1 MPIRQFNEKLTNSN
15 NIISYF
21 YQKAILSMKKYIAK
35 RGVTMFGVLLI
46 TLLITIMLVGSNM
59 DTILKQGIVFQ
70 VRSEIIENPAIAES
84 FSSVKEF
91 EGFIQDRTDE
101 RIKNLGLDEPWYS
114 PQRIG
119 LAMYKIILLDFG
131 HATFLTSDSGSSDV
145 KNIIFE
151 KLPRTILLFTT
162 ATILISIIGIF
173 VGALSASKI
182 GSTIDRITSCFAIIS
197 SSFPVWWIG
206 MLMIFLF
213 AFTYQIFPARAT
225 PDIPASSPEYLG
237 ALLYHMTLPLI
248 TIVMI
253 GFGSWAYLVRN
264 FMVGIMQE
272 DFIMA
277 KKTMGINQ
285 SRITYTH
292 ALKNA
297 APPIITILAL
307 SLSGSL
313 GGAIITEAVFDWPG
327 MGRLYFEAITVMDL
341 PVIIGATY
349 ILTVFF
355 LVSVFIADLLYGYF
369 DPRIRSS
376 TDE

>member
-1 MPIRQFNEKLTNSN
+1 
-15 NIISYF
+15 
-21 YQKAILSMKKYIAK
+21 MKKYVAT
-35 RGVTMFGVLLI
+35 RMVTMFGVLMI
-46 TLLITIMLVGSNM
+46 TLLITIALVGSNM
-59 DTILKQGIVFQ
+59 DIILKQGIVFQ
-70 VRSEIIENPAIAES
+70 VRSEITEDPTIAES
-84 FSSVKEF
+84 FSSVNEF
-91 EGFIQDRTDE
+91 ERFVQNQIDH
-101 RIKNLGLDEPWYS
+101 RIKILGLDEPWHS

-119 LAMYKIILLDFG
+119 LTMYKILLLDFG
-131 HATFLTSDSGSSDV
+131 YATFLTSDAGSSNV
-145 KNIIFE
+145 KDIIFE

-162 ATILISIIGIF
+162 ATIIISVIGIF
-173 VGALSASKI
+173 LGALSASKI
-182 GSTIDRITSCFAIIS
+182 GSIIDRITSSFAIIS

-225 PDIPASSPEYLG
+225 PDIPSSDPGYIA

-277 KKTMGINQ
+277 KKTIGINHKKIVY
-285 SRITYTH
+285 SH

-297 APPIITILAL
+297 APPIITVLAL

-341 PVIIGATY
+341 PVIIGSTY

-355 LVSVFIADLLYGYF
+355 LASIFIADLLYGYF
-369 DPRIRSS
+369 DPRVR
-376 TDE
+376 TGQ

>member
-1 MPIRQFNEKLTNSN
+1 
-15 NIISYF
+15 
-21 YQKAILSMKKYIAK
+21 MKRYVAT
-35 RGVTMFGVLLI
+35 RLATMFGVLMI
-46 TLLITIMLVGSNM
+46 TLLITISLVGSNM

-70 VRSEIIENPAIAES
+70 VRSEVTENPAIAES
-84 FSSVKEF
+84 FSTVEEF
-91 EGFIQDRTDE
+91 EAFIQNQIDQ
-101 RIKNLGLDEPWYS
+101 RIKVLGLDEPWYS

-119 LAMYKIILLDFG
+119 LTMYKILLLDFG

-145 KNIIFE
+145 KDIIFE

-162 ATILISIIGIF
+162 ATIIISIIGIF
-173 VGALSASKI
+173 LGALSGSKV
-182 GSTIDRITSCFAIIS
+182 GSVVDRITSSFAIIS

-206 MLMIFLF
+206 MLMIFVF
-213 AFTYQIFPARAT
+213 AFMWQIFPARAT
-225 PDIPASSPEYLG
+225 PDISSSDPGYIG
-237 ALLYHMTLPLI
+237 ALLYHMALPLI

-277 KKTMGINQ
+277 KKTIGIKQ
-285 SRITYTH
+285 KKIIYTH

-297 APPIITILAL
+297 APPIVTILAL

-355 LVSVFIADLLYGYF
+355 LVSIFIADLLYGYF
-369 DPRIRSS
+369 DPRVR
-376 TDE
+376 TGQ

>member
-1 MPIRQFNEKLTNSN
+1 
-15 NIISYF
+15 
-21 YQKAILSMKKYIAK
+21 MKRYVAT
-35 RGVTMFGVLLI
+35 RVVTMFGVLMI
-46 TLLITIMLVGSNM
+46 TLLITISLVGSNM
-59 DTILKQGIVFQ
+59 DVILKQGIVFQ
-70 VRSEIIENPAIAES
+70 VRAEITENPAIADS
-84 FSSVKEF
+84 FSSVNEF
-91 EGFIQDRTDE
+91 EEFIQNQIDQRYK
-101 RIKNLGLDEPWYS
+101 ILGLDEPWYS

-119 LAMYKIILLDFG
+119 FTMYKILFLDFG

-145 KNIIFE
+145 KDIIFE

-162 ATILISIIGIF
+162 ATIIISIIGIF
-173 VGALSASKI
+173 LGALSASKV
-182 GSTIDRITSCFAIIS
+182 GSVIDRITSSFAIIS

-213 AFTYQIFPARAT
+213 SFTYQIFPARAT
-225 PDIPASSPEYLG
+225 PDIPSSDPGYMVS
-237 ALLYHMTLPLI
+237 LLYHMALPLI

-277 KKTMGINQ
+277 KKTIGINQ
-285 SRITYTH
+285 KKIIYSH

-297 APPIITILAL
+297 APPIVTILAL

-355 LVSVFIADLLYGYF
+355 LVAIFIADLLYGYF
-369 DPRIRSS
+369 DPRVR
-376 TDE
+376 TGT